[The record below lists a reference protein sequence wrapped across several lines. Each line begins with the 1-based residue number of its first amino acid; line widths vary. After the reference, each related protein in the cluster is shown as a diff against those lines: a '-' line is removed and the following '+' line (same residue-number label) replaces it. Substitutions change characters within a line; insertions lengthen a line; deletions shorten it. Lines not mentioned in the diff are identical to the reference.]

1 MSSQAQQAFPVIDP
15 DNVAE
20 VLCDGMFNVHV
31 VGPFAHLTFTQI
43 RPEPGPM
50 FANSALKR
58 NFVVRARIV
67 TTLDNLVALRDALAR
82 MTLDQGSSQPATAG
96 GTRH

>member
-1 MSSQAQQAFPVIDP
+1 LSSQAQQALPVIDP